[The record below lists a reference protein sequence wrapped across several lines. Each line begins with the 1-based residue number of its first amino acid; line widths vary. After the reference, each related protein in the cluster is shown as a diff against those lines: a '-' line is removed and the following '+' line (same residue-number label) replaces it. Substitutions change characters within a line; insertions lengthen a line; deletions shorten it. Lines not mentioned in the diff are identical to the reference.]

1 MTTQT
6 IYQRAALRS
15 ITVRR
20 KQADR
25 SLSESAAKVANL
37 ETLRSMHVTERTS
50 RYWIVP
56 VIGLVMT
63 AVVLVLAYRWGTL
76 PPDFVRALD
85 GLARH

>member
-1 MTTQT
+1 MTAQT
-6 IYQRAALRS
+6 IHQRAALRS
-15 ITVRR
+15 ITERR

-25 SLSESAAKVANL
+25 SLAHHAAKVANL

-56 VIGLVMT
+56 VIGLVLT

-76 PPDFVRALD
+76 PHGLTEALK
-85 GLARH
+85 GVAK